1 MNKREKLFEI
11 FDNFMDN
18 KYKGDNTVEDMFLII
33 IYPGCRWE
41 CPVRRDPNRD
51 HFYNYYT
58 KAFSEDLEV
67 MNYTDRH
74 DLITGKPNKKHRI
87 VGVRIT
93 YKDNT
98 SDVIQLGIDL
108 GVI

>member
-1 MNKREKLFEI
+1 
-11 FDNFMDN
+11 MDN
-18 KYKGDNTVEDMFLII
+18 KYRGDNTVEDMFLII

-74 DLITGKPNKKHRI
+74 DLTTGKPNKKHRI

-98 SDVIQLGIDL
+98 IGRKIKISDNQTITI
-108 GVI
+108 

>member
-41 CPVRRDPNRD
+41 CLVKRDPNRD

-74 DLITGKPNKKHRI
+74 DLTTGKPNKKHRI

-108 GVI
+108 GII

>member
-67 MNYTDRH
+67 MNYTDRY
-74 DLITGKPNKKHRI
+74 DISTGKPNKKHHI

-93 YKDNT
+93 HKDNT
-98 SDVIQLGIDL
+98 SDIIYL
-108 GVI
+108 

>member
-1 MNKREKLFEI
+1 MNKRERLFGI

-33 IYPGCRWE
+33 TYPGHTWKCL
-41 CPVRRDPNRD
+41 VRRDPNRD

-58 KAFSEDLEV
+58 KAFSEDLCV

-74 DLITGKPNKKHRI
+74 DISTGKPNKKHRI
-87 VGVRIT
+87 IAVEIT
-93 YKDNT
+93 YTNGT
-98 SDVIQLGIDL
+98 SEIINL
-108 GVI
+108 

>member
-41 CPVRRDPNRD
+41 CPVRIDPNRD

-74 DLITGKPNKKHRI
+74 DISTGRPNKKHRI
-87 VGVRIT
+87 IGVRIT
-93 YKDNT
+93 YKNGV
-98 SDVIQLGIDL
+98 SDTFNLNID
-108 GVI
+108 

>member
-1 MNKREKLFEI
+1 MNKRERLFEI

-18 KYKGDNTVEDMFLII
+18 KYGENSTVEDMFLII

-41 CPVRRDPNRD
+41 CPVRNDPNRD

-67 MNYTDRH
+67 MIYKNRH
-74 DLITGKPNKKHRI
+74 DISTGKPNKNHRI
-87 VGVRIT
+87 VAVKIT
-93 YKDNT
+93 YKNGV
-98 SDVIQLGIDL
+98 SDIFNLNIN
-108 GVI
+108 

>member
-67 MNYTDRH
+67 MNYTDRY
-74 DLITGKPNKKHRI
+74 DISTGKPNKKHRI
-87 VGVRIT
+87 VGVKIT

-98 SDVIQLGIDL
+98 SDVIHL
-108 GVI
+108 